1 MPRLALAAAL
11 LCTFA
16 ISTAARAQSAGD
28 MQLDEFRPAIDS
40 RGYLTLNGTSVL
52 GHEELSFGL
61 GSLEWG
67 RHLLDFQGAGATY
80 SVDNVVSATLV
91 AAMGLKV
98 ADVPFEIGASLPFEV
113 MNGTQDRIDGQG
125 IGDLGLHAKARLLHA
140 GPLGVGV
147 LASVY
152 LPTTS
157 PRDRFLGESSVTP
170 QAIALADLALGDW
183 RLAANAGVRLRSTS
197 TFTDMTMGTMGT
209 ITMGTE
215 LPVGVGL
222 AYAVTP
228 QKFDVVGEVY
238 GAVPLTGDNY
248 FPLEAIGGIKV
259 YLAKNSYLSL
269 GAGRGLLS
277 TGGNPDMRAFIGIVF
292 EPKAAQQQH
301 AHLEDETVVA
311 QVGPPKQTVDPD
323 ADRDNDGVPDKD
335 DRCPDEPGELWNQGC
350 PYHDTVIDGG
360 SILVILDS
368 IDFEFDSAKLKQSS
382 FHVLDAV
389 AKALV
394 DNPDIEK
401 VEVGGHT
408 DERGSAPY
416 NLDLSNRRAA
426 SVVAYLVEHGI
437 DAKRLSSRG
446 YGLTKPID
454 TAHTEAAWAK
464 NRRVEFVIE
473 QRGGKQCDN
482 ATACAAGG
490 S

>member
-11 LCTFA
+11 LCL
-16 ISTAARAQSAGD
+16 STAAFAQSAGD
-28 MQLDEFRPAIDS
+28 MQLDDFRPAIDS

-67 RHLLDFQGAGATY
+67 HHLLAFQAPGSSY

-91 AAMGLKV
+91 AAMGLNV
-98 ADVPFEIGASLPFEV
+98 AGVPFEIGGSLPVSV

-125 IGDLGLHAKARLLHA
+125 LGDLGLHAKARLLHA

-157 PRDRFLGESSVTP
+157 PRDRFLGEPGVTP
-170 QAIALADLALGDW
+170 QMIALADVALGSW
-183 RLAANAGVRLRSTS
+183 RLAANAGVRLRNTT
-197 TFTDMTMGTMGT
+197 TFTDTMMGTMGT
-209 ITMGTE
+209 ITMSTE
-215 LPVGVGL
+215 LPVGVAA
-222 AYAVTP
+222 AYAIRPEKLEAIAEVFGAIP
-228 QKFDVVGEVY
+228 VGAHQGY
-238 GAVPLTGDNY
+238 Q
-248 FPLEAIGGIKV
+248 PLEALGGIKV
-259 YLAKNSYLSL
+259 YLAKNSYMSL
-269 GAGRGLLS
+269 GAGRGLIAS
-277 TGGNPDMRAFIGIVF
+277 GGNPDMRAFIGIVF
-292 EPKAAQQQH
+292 EPKAARQQH
-301 AHLEDETVVA
+301 AHLDDETVVA
-311 QVGPPKQTVDPD
+311 QVGPPKQAVDPD

-368 IDFEFDSAKLKQSS
+368 IDFEFDSAQLKPTS

-389 AKALV
+389 AKALG

-408 DERGSAPY
+408 DERGAAAY

-426 SVVAYLVEHGI
+426 SVVAYLVDHGVEQ
-437 DAKRLSSRG
+437 KRLSSRG
-446 YGLTKPID
+446 YGLTRPID
-454 TAHTEAAWAK
+454 SAHTEAAWAK
-464 NRRVEFVIE
+464 NRRVEFVIK
-473 QRGGKQCDN
+473 QRAGKQCDN
-482 ATACAAGG
+482 PTACAAAG